1 MNELINSNK
10 PLPSLYP
17 SPTQAQTAPL
27 DLATPWE
34 VLG

>member
-10 PLPSLYP
+10 PLTSLYP
-17 SPTQAQTAPL
+17 SPTLAQTAPL